1 MSEPKFEDTM
11 SELSAIVEEL
21 ERGSVPLD
29 ELTTKVTRGNEL
41 VSLGKAQLEAVR
53 GEVTEII
60 SEHNL

>member
-29 ELTTKVTRGNEL
+29 ELTTKVRVETN
-41 VSLGKAQLEAVR
+41 SSA
-53 GEVTEII
+53 
-60 SEHNL
+60 SEKPNWKLFVAK